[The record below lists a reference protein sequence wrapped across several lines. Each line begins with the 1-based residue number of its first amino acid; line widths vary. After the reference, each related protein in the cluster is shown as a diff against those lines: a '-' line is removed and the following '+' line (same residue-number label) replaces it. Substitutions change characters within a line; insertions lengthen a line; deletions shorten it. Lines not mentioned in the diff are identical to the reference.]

1 MSRISARSRR
11 AATALVLGLAAA
23 VAFSTPAAA
32 HSTIIDSTPAADA
45 VLAAAPKAFSVT
57 ANEPLADIT
66 GAGDGF
72 ALEVVDAATGET
84 MTDGPLAID
93 GATLSTPGVE
103 LAPGAY
109 VMRYQVVS
117 ADGHPISGEVAFAI
131 AGETAPTAPGSG
143 SESGSD
149 EGSAEAPTWPIWL
162 AIALAAALL
171 AVGIVI
177 VVRRRR

>member
-117 ADGHPISGEVAFAI
+117 ADGHPISGEIAFAI
-131 AGETAPTAPGSG
+131 AGESAPTAPGP
-143 SESGSD
+143 D
-149 EGSAEAPTWPIWL
+149 RDAGSAEAPTWPIWL
-162 AIALAAALL
+162 AITLAAALL
-171 AVGIVI
+171 AVGIVL